1 MSNYRLV
8 FTVKEIGD
16 LGALKKVNGKLA
28 IVDDVADGGVFYY
41 NTDNYGTNDGID
53 IFNGWTRVNKIAATL
68 NRLKTVDGSGSGLDA
83 DLLDGIDSTKFSQLA
98 NTETVSGSKTWS
110 SDTLLMT
117 NLPTSD
123 PSVDG
128 QLWNDSGALKVSAG

>member
-1 MSNYRLV
+1 MQKYKIIN
-8 FTVKEIGD
+8 TVDTVSQLQLLDKVDNAMAVVSDKI
-16 LGALKKVNGKLA
+16 LGGT
-28 IVDDVADGGVFYY
+28 FYY
-41 NTDNYGTNDGID
+41 TSENYGISNGLD
-53 IFNGWTRVNKIAATL
+53 IFNGWTRADNINTL
-68 NRLKTVDGSGSGLDA
+68 LQRLKTVDGSGSGLDA

-123 PSVDG
+123 PSVAG